1 VRRIKVSVY
10 MLCSLMAGL
19 SALLVIGWL
28 GSVTNALGLTYEL
41 RVIASSVIGGT
52 NLMGGEG
59 TAYGSV
65 RRSSSSSATRWCS
78 QECGFSCRKVMIYRY
93 VAVCCRTQAARG

>member
-1 VRRIKVSVY
+1 MYAIGGNEQAARLTGVPVRRIKVSVY
-10 MLCSLMAGL
+10 MLCSLMAGI

-59 TAYGSV
+59 TAYGSLV
-65 RRSSSSSATRWCS
+65 
-78 QECGFSCRKVMIYRY
+78 G
-93 VAVCCRTQAARG
+93 AALIELIRNALV